1 VQLRKKNSGK
11 DNLFMESLYAS
22 VLSAIGWMIGLAFLG
37 IGIGLGLLGAK
48 VAEAVG
54 RNPETKDDVVRSA
67 MTVVLAIVILFVLL
81 LAFVF
86 ILLYFNP
93 FVA

>member
-1 VQLRKKNSGK
+1 
-11 DNLFMESLYAS
+11 MENLYAS
-22 VLSAIGWMIGLAFLG
+22 VLIAIGWMIGLAFLG
-37 IGIGLGLLGAK
+37 IGVGLGLLGAK

-54 RNPETKDDVVRSA
+54 RNPETKDEVVRSA
-67 MTVVLAIVILFVLL
+67 MTIVLAIVVLFVLL

>member
-1 VQLRKKNSGK
+1 
-11 DNLFMESLYAS
+11 MESLYAA
-22 VLSAIGWMIGLAFLG
+22 VLSAVGWMIGLAFLG
-37 IGIGLGLLGAK
+37 IGIGLGLLGSK

-93 FVA
+93 FVTV

>member
-1 VQLRKKNSGK
+1 MQ
-11 DNLFMESLYAS
+11 EIYIS

-37 IGIGLGLLGAK
+37 VGIGLGLLGAK
-48 VAEAVG
+48 VAESVG

-67 MTVVLAIVILFVLL
+67 MTVVLAIVIMLVLL
-81 LAFVF
+81 LAFVVV
-86 ILLYFNP
+86 LLYFNP

>member
-1 VQLRKKNSGK
+1 
-11 DNLFMESLYAS
+11 MENLYAS

-37 IGIGLGLLGAK
+37 IGVGLGLLGAK

-54 RNPETKDDVVRSA
+54 RNPETKDEVVRSA
-67 MTVVLAIVILFVLL
+67 MTIVLAIVVLFVLL
-81 LAFVF
+81 LAFVS

>member
-1 VQLRKKNSGK
+1 
-11 DNLFMESLYAS
+11 MENLYAS

-37 IGIGLGLLGAK
+37 IGVGLGLLGAK

-54 RNPETKDDVVRSA
+54 RNPERKDEVVRSA
-67 MTVVLAIVILFVLL
+67 MTIVLAIVVLFVLL